1 MSERISVIVPI
12 YNVEDYMRR
21 CVDSILNQ
29 TYSNMEIILI
39 DDESPDNCPSICEEY
54 KQIDNRIIV
63 IHQKNAGLSG
73 ARNAGI
79 EIASGEYLVFV
90 DSDDYLAVDFIES
103 LYQAIIETNSDI
115 AMCKYEYVKGDIMTQ
130 SHKPGESVV
139 YSGIEMI
146 ENMYS
151 PDGAFFVVA
160 WNKLYKR
167 KLFEH
172 IRYPQGRIHE
182 DEATTHQLYYE
193 ANKAV
198 FVKRYLYGYFVG
210 GESITRKKFN
220 RKRLDWA
227 WSVEQRL
234 HFLEEKG
241 LVNIMPTAIRAY
253 ADGVIDLFFQCK
265 EGLENSK
272 QEQKDLRYKIK
283 EAMYNVKKYGDFPIR
298 TKVGY
303 ILFLFM
309 PFLYQ
314 KILKAYQAPV
324 LKEKVM
330 EHYEDS

>member
-1 MSERISVIVPI
+1 MSEKISVIVPI
-12 YNVEDYMRR
+12 YNVENYMSR

-29 TYSNMEIILI
+29 TYSNLEVILI

-54 KQIDNRIIV
+54 KQRDNRVKV
-63 IHQKNAGLSG
+63 IHQKNKGLSG

-79 EIASGEYLVFV
+79 DIALGKYLAFV

-103 LYQAIIETNSDI
+103 LYQAITATNSDV
-115 AMCKYEYVKGDIMTQ
+115 AMCKYEYVKGDVMTQ
-130 SHKPGESVV
+130 CHKTGECTV

-167 KLFEH
+167 KLFEQ

-193 ANKAV
+193 AQRAV
-198 FVKRYLYGYFVG
+198 FVNRYLYGYYVG

-220 RKRLDWA
+220 RNRLDWA

-234 HFLEEKG
+234 SFLEDKG
-241 LVNIMPTAIRAY
+241 LSNIMPTAIRAY
-253 ADGVIDLFFQCK
+253 ADGVIDLYFQCK
-265 EGLENSK
+265 EGLKNSQK
-272 QEQKDLRYKIK
+272 EQKELKIK
-283 EAMYNVKKYGDFPIR
+283 IKKAIRYVKRYGDFPLR

-309 PFLYQ
+309 PSLY
-314 KILKAYQAPV
+314 KKVLKAYQAPV

-330 EHYEDS
+330 DHYEDS